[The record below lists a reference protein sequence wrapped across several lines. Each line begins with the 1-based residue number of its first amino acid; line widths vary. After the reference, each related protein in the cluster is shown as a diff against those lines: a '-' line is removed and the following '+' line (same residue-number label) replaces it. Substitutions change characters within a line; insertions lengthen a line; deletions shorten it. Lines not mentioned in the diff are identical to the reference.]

1 MDKRFFDHMLTVN
14 NGRRSQLSS
23 KVSDE
28 LFEKEYGESQK
39 TFVNIYLRYVEKNKH
54 LWKKYFLFCFHFIC
68 CWFVYCNLCFAVF
81 YSHKQELKNDSH
93 VIVAIDC

>member
-39 TFVNIYLRYVEKNKH
+39 NFCKYLFEICRKEQTSVEKVFFILFSFH
-54 LWKKYFLFCFHFIC
+54 LLLVCLLQFMFCCLLLSQARIE
-68 CWFVYCNLCFAVF
+68 
-81 YSHKQELKNDSH
+81 K
-93 VIVAIDC
+93 